1 MIFGVPR
8 LKRTLSLFSV
18 LMVISLGLIACGYK
32 NSSQQQGRRSG
43 LKFRAF
49 VSNPLHPGTSGGGF
63 PALEI
68 INATRDLV
76 SGFGVSLSGLSDAGM
91 MVLSP
96 KKTRTLVISPSSNQI
111 AVVDNASETSSGVLA
126 LSGLTESVFVASDDL
141 TAFVAEPSA
150 IVSGQPTAGLIE
162 RFDIVNGTK
171 TASIPLAAA
180 RFLIPSPSGNQILVL
195 SDGTDTVTMLAPA
208 LITGGNP
215 LVSVSGSFDKPVW
228 AVFTSDG
235 STAYVLNCGRQCGGV
250 GVASGCP
257 GGASSCTSIM
267 QVDMTQNPP
276 AVTGSPLLV
285 SAATMAFLNGTNL
298 YVAGTSPAQ
307 NDCTG
312 ALPATSSTACGRL
325 TVVDTAS
332 FTAGAPIPITD
343 GYHDHMA
350 LGANGQLFIG
360 AHTCTNINV
369 TGSNPETRGCL
380 TIVGTGSN
388 TIVVPPDN
396 GNVTGIEPVPGRNV
410 VYVCE
415 GGKLRVYDTTT
426 DKLQVKPLQPDVI
439 GQPIDV
445 KVVD

>member
-1 MIFGVPR
+1 MIFGVPG

-18 LMVISLGLIACGYK
+18 LIVVSLGLIACGYK
-32 NSSQQQGRRSG
+32 NSSRQGSRSG

-68 INATRDLV
+68 MNATKDLV

-96 KKTRTLVISPSSNQI
+96 KKTRTLVISPSSNQM
-111 AVVDNASETSSGVLA
+111 AVVDNATESSSGVLTLA
-126 LSGLTESVFVASDDL
+126 GLTESVFIASDDA
-141 TAFVAEPSA
+141 TAFVAEPGA
-150 IVSGQPTAGLIE
+150 IVSGQPTAGVIE

-171 TASIPLAAA
+171 TATIPLAAA
-180 RFLIPSPSGNQILVL
+180 RFLIPSPSGNQVLVL
-195 SDGTDTVTMLAPA
+195 SDATDTVTMLAPA
-208 LITGGNP
+208 LISSGNP
-215 LVSVSGSFDKPVW
+215 LVPVSGNFDKPVW

-235 STAYVLNCGRQCGGV
+235 STAYVINCGRQCGGV

-257 GGASSCTSIM
+257 GGANFCTSIM
-267 QVDMTQNPP
+267 QVDMTQSPP

-285 SAATMAFLNGTNL
+285 PAATMAFLNGTSL

-312 ALPATSSTACGRL
+312 ASPATSSTICGRL

-332 FTAGAPIPITD
+332 FTAAPAIPITD
-343 GYHDHMA
+343 GYHNHMA

-360 AHTCTNINV
+360 SRTCTNIKV
-369 TGSNPETRGCL
+369 TTGSNPEIRGCL

-388 TIVVPPDN
+388 AIVGPPDN
-396 GNVTGIEPVPGRNV
+396 GDVTGIEPIPGRNV

-415 GGKLRVYDTTT
+415 GGKLRIYDTTT